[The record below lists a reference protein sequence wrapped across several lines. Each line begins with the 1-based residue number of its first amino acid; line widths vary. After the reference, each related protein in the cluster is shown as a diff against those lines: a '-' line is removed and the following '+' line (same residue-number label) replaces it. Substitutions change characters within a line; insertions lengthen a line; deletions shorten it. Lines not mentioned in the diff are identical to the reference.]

1 MKGDDL
7 IYFFFQDIAALV
19 SLNQLIQQLCVWNA
33 AALGPPC

>member
-7 IYFFFQDIAALV
+7 IFFFQDIAALV
-19 SLNQLIQQLCVWNA
+19 SLNQLTQQLCVWNA